1 MNQLGCHRETELS
14 ELGPGEEARV
24 AGSDVGSGEG
34 PAVAFFSV
42 PEGRTL
48 VMWLVN
54 SACQCTKTEKDEDA
68 VYLIYKVYSFQF
80 LRKTFVLEKVSAI
93 EHLLK

>member
-1 MNQLGCHRETELS
+1 MEEEEDLLKEEVVLGVVYLVFSPCKEKTLVNQLGCHRETELCLS

-48 VMWLVN
+48 VM
-54 SACQCTKTEKDEDA
+54 
-68 VYLIYKVYSFQF
+68 
-80 LRKTFVLEKVSAI
+80 
-93 EHLLK
+93 